1 MASTIPYDP
10 SLVLGNL
17 VDPALIEN
25 LKVISAA
32 QRPVDVAQDTLNDTI
47 RAKQQLQMTM
57 VELTNLGVTADQLKK
72 LDDKMTSLNAT
83 LADNASNYADA
94 IITSQKAIATG
105 RKTIATI
112 NEQPES
118 PVDWNK
124 TGIKKIE

>member
-47 RAKQQLQMTM
+47 RAKQQLEMTY
-57 VELTNLGVTADQLKK
+57 VELTNLGVTGDQLKK
-72 LDDKMTSLNAT
+72 LDDKMTTLNAT
-83 LADNASNYADA
+83 LADNAANYADA
-94 IITSQKAIATG
+94 VITSQTAIAT
-105 RKTIATI
+105 
-112 NEQPES
+112 
-118 PVDWNK
+118 
-124 TGIKKIE
+124 

>member
-47 RAKQQLQMTM
+47 RAKIIDDDILDFS
-57 VELTNLGVTADQLKK
+57 EENPFSLTRTF
-72 LDDKMTSLNAT
+72 
-83 LADNASNYADA
+83 
-94 IITSQKAIATG
+94 
-105 RKTIATI
+105 
-112 NEQPES
+112 
-118 PVDWNK
+118 
-124 TGIKKIE
+124 